1 MRSRTLILVCLC
13 ALALCLPSKPA
24 EAQFGGCLP
33 GFCGGGIS
41 AACVT
46 SGTAAAFLART
57 SGLDATHIAAYTALG
72 NSLDAHHLVCKLDML
87 HIYATQD
94 STTALLNFVQNAY
107 NGVAHGTPAFTAD
120 RGFLGIDNSAT
131 VYISTGFTP
140 FTAVGSKF
148 KTLNAHLSAWSLTS
162 GATAQAIIGS
172 TDAVFLESVIPR
184 FTDDRTYFA
193 VNSSYPGTQP
203 ASTDGRGHFLGERID
218 NLTLHGYKNG
228 SSILSATSTS
238 ISLLNVEIVVLGL
251 NQNGTIFG
259 GGALVAQASIGA
271 YFTPAEEAL
280 FYGDLRTYMTAVGVP

>member
-1 MRSRTLILVCLC
+1 MKKLIFLL
-13 ALALCLPSKPA
+13 LLLLPLLLLSPA
-24 EAQFGGCLP
+24 NSQFNGCLP
-33 GFCGGGIS
+33 GFCNSNIS
-41 AACVT
+41 AGCNT

-140 FTAVGSKF
+140 STAVSPKF
-148 KTLNAHLSAWSLTS
+148 QFTNAHLSAWSLTS

-172 TDAVFLESVIPR
+172 TDATFLEAVIPR
-184 FTDDRTYFA
+184 FTDNQTYFA
-193 VNSSYPGTQP
+193 VNSPYPGTLP
-203 ASTDGRGHFLGERID
+203 ASTDGTGHFLGERID
-218 NLTLHGYKNG
+218 NFVLNGYKNG

-238 ISLLNVEIVVLGL
+238 VHLLTVEIVVLGL

-259 GGALVAQASIGA
+259 GGARVAQASIGA

-280 FYGDLRTYMTAVGVP
+280 FYGDLRAYMTAVGVP